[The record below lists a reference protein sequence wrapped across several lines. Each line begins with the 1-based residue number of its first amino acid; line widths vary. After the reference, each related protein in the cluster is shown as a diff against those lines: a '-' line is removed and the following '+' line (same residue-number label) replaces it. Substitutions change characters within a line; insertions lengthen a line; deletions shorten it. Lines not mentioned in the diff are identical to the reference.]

1 MPSPCSKALTVSCHL
16 QEERPG
22 SVRAEI
28 DEGRNLVRD
37 QSERRALA
45 GKYKQLADEANGR
58 AAKATT
64 EAIRDDYLRLAL
76 GWLQLADDLEKSD

>member
-1 MPSPCSKALTVSCHL
+1 
-16 QEERPG
+16 
-22 SVRAEI
+22 
-28 DEGRNLVRD
+28 VRD